1 MRRKPWDTRLAA
13 WTPFA
18 PGWVHTVHW
27 TNKLLSKRTRGK
39 EMTGNLKGEKP
50 LQNGKSP
57 PSSFPLHSLSSTI
70 DLFGSLDTGWHLFYF
85 IPLLKYLWCDFMSHP
100 ILSRPKNNYDGIN
113 QFGSPF
119 ALLLVALV
127 FWEDTILAART
138 KRDWLGTESR
148 DQTWLE
154 LKAVM
159 LIYCPTCISSGLL
172 CSCHR
177 CPARCWIF

>member
-100 ILSRPKNNYDGIN
+100 ILSRPKNNYDRWHKPIWITLCPPSC
-113 QFGSPF
+113 SPC
-119 ALLLVALV
+119 LL
-127 FWEDTILAART
+127 
-138 KRDWLGTESR
+138 GGHNPCCQ
-148 DQTWLE
+148 DQT
-154 LKAVM
+154 
-159 LIYCPTCISSGLL
+159 GLAWN
-172 CSCHR
+172 R
-177 CPARCWIF
+177 I